1 MLKIT
6 GEEKSFK
13 SERKGT
19 HRRRKI
25 RMTGYFLLETMQPI
39 KQRSSMY
46 SAERQ
51 WKEKIANLEFYAQK
65 EKKNNSQ

>member
-39 KQRSSMY
+39 KQRSSM
-46 SAERQ
+46 
-51 WKEKIANLEFYAQK
+51 
-65 EKKNNSQ
+65 